1 MSSAIKSYGV
11 IHNNPFIFAPIFVEF
26 YRGCILKEKSLLLSY
41 LVLPIVLPKESRGF
55 LSRAKSTSTVA
66 TLLRHREYLEGLEER
81 ISEYRDL
88 TNQAIRYAVDA
99 GMIRIEADL
108 SVKVICDECDYSLSP
123 LAAPR
128 AARRLGTL
136 FEPYDIPTIYR
147 TFGVKK
153 L

>member
-1 MSSAIKSYGV
+1 MSGAIKSYGV

-26 YRGCILKEKSLLLSY
+26 YRGCASKEKSLLLSY
-41 LVLPIVLPKESRGF
+41 LALPLVLPRESRNF
-55 LSRAKSTSTVA
+55 LSKAKSTSTVA
-66 TLLRHREYLEGLEER
+66 TFLRHREYLEGLEER
-81 ISEYRDL
+81 IFEYREL

-99 GMIRIEADL
+99 GMIAIEEDL
-108 SVKVICDECDYSLSP
+108 SVRVICDECDYSLAP
-123 LAAPR
+123 AATPR
-128 AARRLGTL
+128 AARRLGIL